1 VLELPKLLSQVTD
14 SRQIP
19 QIPTTTVIN
28 SVLMMLLSRLGSL
41 NALEQ
46 LDESAKLR
54 KYMGDYLPSA
64 DTLGRV
70 FTQIDTDTI
79 RKVQHGI
86 YDRLKRNKAFE
97 PPGHG
102 LIALA
107 IDGHETSATYK
118 MECGGCLKREVGEEP
133 KQIQNYHRNV
143 SCELIFD
150 NCCFQVDAETQL
162 AGEDE
167 VSAAER
173 LLARTVSV
181 YPRAFD
187 VVVADA
193 LYARA
198 GFINKVLVHGKD
210 AIVVLKDDRRELF
223 KDAEGLFADQEP
235 TKVINANGSYLEYW
249 DIDQL
254 QSWSGVKQL
263 LRVVKM
269 KQTKLICDK
278 ETGEVTEVISVWIW
292 ATTLSKHRANTEVVA
307 KLGRSRWCIEN
318 QGFNELSNHWHADHV
333 YKHDPV
339 AILNFWLMSM
349 IAYNLFRVF
358 FLRNLKPA
366 FRFGNTMQHIVDMIQ
381 SELYS
386 CLPVYGGVPP

>member
-1 VLELPKLLSQVTD
+1 
-14 SRQIP
+14 
-19 QIPTTTVIN
+19 
-28 SVLMMLLSRLGSL
+28 MLLSRLGSL

-46 LDESAKLR
+46 LDDSAKLR

-70 FTQIDTDTI
+70 FAQVDTDTI

-86 YDRLKRNKAFE
+86 YDRLKRNKVFE
-97 PPGHG
+97 QPKHG

-107 IDGHETSATYK
+107 IDGHETSATYNMK
-118 MECGGCLKREVGEEP
+118 CSGCLQRETGEEP

-150 NCCFQVDAETQL
+150 NCCFQLDAETQL
-162 AGEDE
+162 SGEGE

-173 LLARTVSV
+173 LLARTVSM

-193 LYARA
+193 LYASA
-198 GFINKVLVHGKD
+198 DFINEVLRHGKD
-210 AIVVLKDDRRELF
+210 VIVVLKDERRELF
-223 KDAEGLFADQEP
+223 KDAEGLFAGQKP
-235 TKVINANGSYLEYW
+235 VKVINDDGSSLEYW

-254 QSWSGVKQL
+254 QSWDRVKQL
-263 LRVVKM
+263 LRVVKQV
-269 KQTKLICDK
+269 QTKLICDK
-278 ETGEVTEVISVWIW
+278 ETGEVEEKVSTWIW
-292 ATTLSKHRANTEVVA
+292 ATTLSRYRASTEVVA

-339 AILNFWLMSM
+339 AILNFWLMNM
-349 IAYNLFRVF
+349 IAYNLFRAF
-358 FLRNLKPA
+358 FLRNLKPE
-366 FRFGNTMQHIVDMIQ
+366 FRIGKTMLHIANMIR
-381 SELYS
+381 SELYA
-386 CLPVYGGVPP
+386 CLPVYCGVPP

>member
-1 VLELPKLLSQVTD
+1 M
-14 SRQIP
+14 P
-19 QIPTTTVIN
+19 QIPTITIIN
-28 SVLMMLLSRLGSL
+28 SVLIMLLSRLGSL

-46 LDESAKLR
+46 LDESTKLR

-70 FTQIDTDTI
+70 FTQVDTDTI

-86 YDRLKRNKAFE
+86 YDRLKRNKVFE
-97 PPGHG
+97 SPRHG

-118 MECGGCLKREVGEEP
+118 MGCSGCLQRETGEGS

-150 NCCFQVDAETQL
+150 NCCFQLDAETQL
-162 AGEDE
+162 AGEGE

-173 LLARTVSV
+173 LLARTVSM

-187 VVVADA
+187 VVVVDA
-193 LYARA
+193 LYASA
-198 GFINKVLVHGKD
+198 GFVNKVLEHGKD
-210 AIVVLKDDRRELF
+210 VIVVLKDERRELF
-223 KDAEGLFADQEP
+223 KDAEGLFAGQEP
-235 TKVINANGSYLEYW
+235 VKVINTDGSQLEYW

-263 LRVVKM
+263 LRVVKQV
-269 KQTKLICDK
+269 QTKLICDK
-278 ETGEVTEVISVWIW
+278 ETGEVEEEISTWIW
-292 ATTLSKHRANTEVVA
+292 ATTLSKYRASTEVVA

-333 YKHDPV
+333 YRHDPV

-349 IAYNLFRVF
+349 IAYNLFRAF
-358 FLRNLKPA
+358 FLRNLKPE
-366 FRFGNTMQHIVDMIQ
+366 FRIGTTMLHIANMIR
-381 SELYS
+381 SELYA

>member
-1 VLELPKLLSQVTD
+1 
-14 SRQIP
+14 
-19 QIPTTTVIN
+19 
-28 SVLMMLLSRLGSL
+28 MLLSRLGSL

-70 FTQIDTDTI
+70 FTQVDTDTI

-86 YDRLKRNKAFE
+86 YDRLKRNKVFE
-97 PPGHG
+97 APRHG

-107 IDGHETSATYK
+107 IDGHETSATYN
-118 MECGGCLKREVGEEP
+118 MECSGCLQREVGEEEP
-133 KQIQNYHRNV
+133 KRIQNFHRNV

-162 AGEDE
+162 PGEGE

-173 LLARTVSV
+173 LLARTVSM

-193 LYARA
+193 LYASA
-198 GFINKVLVHGKD
+198 DFVNQVLEHGKD
-210 AIVVLKDDRRELF
+210 VVVVLKDERRELF
-223 KDAEGLFADQEP
+223 KDAEGLFAGQKP
-235 TKVINANGSYLEYW
+235 IKVINADGSHLEYW

-263 LRVVKM
+263 LRVVKQV
-269 KQTKLICDK
+269 QTKLIYDK
-278 ETGEVTEVISVWIW
+278 ETGEVEEKVSTWIW
-292 ATTLSKHRANTEVVA
+292 ATTLSRYLASTEVVA

-333 YKHDPV
+333 YRHDPV
-339 AILNFWLMSM
+339 AILNFWLVSM
-349 IAYNLFRVF
+349 IAYNLFRAF
-358 FLRNLKPA
+358 YLRNLKPE
-366 FRFGNTMQHIVDMIQ
+366 FRIGKTMLNFANMIR
-381 SELYS
+381 SELYA
-386 CLPVYGGVPP
+386 CLPVYSGVPP

>member
-1 VLELPKLLSQVTD
+1 MLSQVTD
-14 SRQIP
+14 SRQMP
-19 QIPTTTVIN
+19 KIPTITVVK
-28 SVLMMLLSRLGSL
+28 SVLLMILSRLGSL

-46 LDESAKLR
+46 LKGSKKLR
-54 KYMGDYLPSA
+54 KFLGDCLPSA

-70 FTQIDTDTI
+70 FALMDTDTI
-79 RKVQHGI
+79 REVQHDI
-86 YDRLKRNKAFE
+86 YDCLKRNKAFK

-118 MECGGCLKREVGEEP
+118 MECSGCLQREVGDEEP

-198 GFINKVLVHGKD
+198 GFINKVLAHGKD

-254 QSWSGVKQL
+254 QSWAGVKQL

-269 KQTKLICDK
+269 KQTKLVCNK
-278 ETGEVTEVISVWIW
+278 ETGEVKEIVSVWIW

-358 FLRNLKPA
+358 FLRNLKPI
-366 FRFGNTMQHIVDMIQ
+366 FRMGKTMQHIVDLIH
-381 SELYS
+381 SELNG

>member
-1 VLELPKLLSQVTD
+1 
-14 SRQIP
+14 
-19 QIPTTTVIN
+19 
-28 SVLMMLLSRLGSL
+28 
-41 NALEQ
+41 
-46 LDESAKLR
+46 LR
-54 KYMGDYLPSA
+54 KFLGDRLPSA
-64 DTLGRV
+64 DTVGRV
-70 FTQIDTDTI
+70 FVLMDTDTI
-79 RKVQHGI
+79 RQVQHGI
-86 YDRLKRNKAFE
+86 YERLKRNKVFE
-97 PPGHG
+97 SPRHG

-107 IDGHETSATYK
+107 VDGHETSATYK
-118 MECGGCLKREVGEEP
+118 MECGGCLKREVGDEP
-133 KQIQNYHRNV
+133 KQVQNYHRNV
-143 SCELIFD
+143 SCQLVFD
-150 NCCFQVDAETQL
+150 NCCFQLDAETQL

-173 LLARTVSV
+173 LLARTVSM

-198 GFINKVLVHGKD
+198 GFINKVLEHGKD
-210 AIVVLKDDRRELF
+210 VIVVLKDDRRELF
-223 KDAEGLFADQEP
+223 KDAEGLFAGQKP
-235 TKVINANGSYLEYW
+235 TKVINANGNYLEYW

-254 QSWSGVKQL
+254 QSWSRVKQL

-269 KQTKLICDK
+269 KQTKLVCDK
-278 ETGEVTEVISVWIW
+278 ETGEVKEIVSTWIW

-333 YKHDPV
+333 YKHEPV
-339 AILNFWLMSM
+339 AILNFWIMSM

-366 FRFGNTMQHIVDMIQ
+366 FRIGKTMQHIVDMIH
-381 SELYS
+381 SELNS